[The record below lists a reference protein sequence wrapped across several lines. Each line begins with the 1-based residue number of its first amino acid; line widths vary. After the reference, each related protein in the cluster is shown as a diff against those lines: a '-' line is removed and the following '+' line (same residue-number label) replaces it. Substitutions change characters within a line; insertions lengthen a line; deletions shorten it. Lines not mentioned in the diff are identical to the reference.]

1 MDIESIAK
9 SWLSEPPW
17 IKVFKHTF
25 DVLEDYVSYTL
36 VSVGA
41 ISLSVRLLTTLGT
54 GDLMCILIGVEYG
67 NLSVK
72 DLGPYAS
79 GGTLGI
85 LNYAQT
91 EKACIH
97 EVFSPFMEYLP
108 YILLLETL
116 FLIVVEKFTFKIPRI
131 AQKVERFYA
140 NIVEHALFGH
150 DPDVAEDMTDPKT
163 STEAISRR
171 RQRNEICVSLK
182 RSSIIHHVYLGKNF
196 IKVWVVAF
204 YLALNISYAIVGI
217 VDKAK
222 CAVDVSAFP
231 GVAPKAGRM
240 HFQCRGKKMDFF
252 ILALWTQTFLLFL
265 HMIMSIGAMIWCW
278 QFRSVSNLLRTI
290 ERSRKE
296 WEPSLVSK
304 HDGEDFLFLFDL
316 LAHSSGI
323 ESTLRVLTHSDE
335 TFYEI
340 CRPNMDISKHIQLE
354 EDKVKIMWK
363 PADIERWLTS
373 GTKHT
378 RTQKSID
385 IDSYEVTIF
394 PAETVNNTQNVS
406 ARGTRR
412 KPTYSVWFF
421 DLVGGRTEYVITIAC
436 MIGKSR
442 MKGEKVVTT
451 LMPFGPEK
459 PRTGMMKNSGV
470 NQVEIFWDPPRGDF
484 TKYTLAVDK
493 IKDEL
498 PDGQGVHESRVEI
511 VRLSSAKSR
520 KVTADPNLADY
531 DMSNQRR
538 IENLSFKLTEY
549 TILGLDPGD
558 KYSVE
563 LGTKTGNVATRQPI
577 TDFVITRPTPV
588 TGLMVYEVKNDS
600 CVVQWLPLEG
610 HPCLKGYMV
619 QVKTHDGKEFK
630 NVAVPKLAKSFHVM
644 GMAASSDYDIS
655 VTALCVY
662 KTKKTQGDPST
673 VTVTTMAEMVKNVRM
688 ENATPNSIV
697 VKWDPPLGAMNPQT
711 SKYKLKIFS
720 EALDF
725 TFNAE
730 LTGDKT
736 QYNFSKLPDPAG
748 SGHTYT
754 VEIITSIL
762 TPREHEVA
770 SDPSI
775 SAFSTIPHKPT
786 NFKIG
791 SRHHEILFT
800 KSTTPNVSG
809 YKIKWRTSEE
819 GSKIEESIIPPGEE
833 DEQHFKLTSL
843 EEGLVYKVNIFA
855 LVTLKDEH
863 VLESKELHAKVEMN
877 SNQELV
883 IHTEDQPQV

>member
-1 MDIESIAK
+1 MDIESIAN
-9 SWLSEPPW
+9 SWLAEPPW

-67 NLSVK
+67 NISVK

-85 LNYAQT
+85 LSYAQT

-97 EVFSPFMEYLP
+97 QVFSPFMEYLP

-196 IKVWVVAF
+196 MKVWVVAF
-204 YLALNISYAIVGI
+204 YLAINISYTIVGI

-222 CAVDVSAFP
+222 CAVDVSPFP
-231 GVAPKAGRM
+231 GVVAKAGRM

-265 HMIMSIGAMIWCW
+265 HMIMSLGAMIWCW

-340 CRPNMDISKHIQLE
+340 CRPNMDPSKHIQLE

-363 PADIERWLTS
+363 PADIERWLMS

-385 IDSYEVTIF
+385 IDSYE
-394 PAETVNNTQNVS
+394 
-406 ARGTRR
+406 
-412 KPTYSVWFF
+412 
-421 DLVGGRTEYVITIAC
+421 
-436 MIGKSR
+436 
-442 MKGEKVVTT
+442 
-451 LMPFGPEK
+451 PE
-459 PRTGMMKNSGV
+459 
-470 NQVEIFWDPPRGDF
+470 
-484 TKYTLAVDK
+484 A
-493 IKDEL
+493 
-498 PDGQGVHESRVEI
+498 PDGNQLTVCGFLI
-511 VRLSSAKSR
+511 WLSSAKSR
-520 KVTADPNLADY
+520 KITVDPNLADY

-563 LGTKTGNVATRQPI
+563 LGTKTGNVATRQTI

-644 GMAASSDYDIS
+644 GMAASSDYDVS

-673 VTVTTMAEMVKNVRM
+673 VTLTTMAETVKNVRM
-688 ENATPNSIV
+688 ETATPNSIV

-720 EALDF
+720 EALEF
-725 TFNAE
+725 SFNAE
-730 LTGDKT
+730 LAGDKM

-770 SDPSI
+770 SDPSV
-775 SAFSTIPHKPT
+775 STFSTIPHKPT

-800 KSTTPNVSG
+800 KSITPNVSG

-819 GSKIEESIIPPGEE
+819 GSKIEESVIPPGEE
-833 DEQHFKLTSL
+833 DEQHFKLQSL
-843 EEGLVYKVNIFA
+843 EEGMVYKVNIFA

-863 VLESKELHAKVEMN
+863 VLESKELHSKVEIN

-883 IHTEDQPQV
+883 IHTEDQPPQV

>member
-1 MDIESIAK
+1 MDIESIAN
-9 SWLSEPPW
+9 SWLAEPPW

-67 NLSVK
+67 NISVK

-85 LNYAQT
+85 LSYAQT

-97 EVFSPFMEYLP
+97 QVFSPFMEYLP

-196 IKVWVVAF
+196 MKVWVVAF
-204 YLALNISYAIVGI
+204 YLAINISYTIVGI

-222 CAVDVSAFP
+222 CAVDVSPFP
-231 GVAPKAGRM
+231 GVVAKAGRM

-265 HMIMSIGAMIWCW
+265 HMIMSLGAMIWCW

-340 CRPNMDISKHIQLE
+340 CRPNMDPSKHIQLE

-363 PADIERWLTS
+363 PADIERWLMS

-421 DLVGGRTEYVITIAC
+421 DLVGGRTE
-436 MIGKSR
+436 
-442 MKGEKVVTT
+442 
-451 LMPFGPEK
+451 
-459 PRTGMMKNSGV
+459 
-470 NQVEIFWDPPRGDF
+470 
-484 TKYTLAVDK
+484 
-493 IKDEL
+493 
-498 PDGQGVHESRVEI
+498 
-511 VRLSSAKSR
+511 LSSAKSR
-520 KVTADPNLADY
+520 KITVDPNLADY

-563 LGTKTGNVATRQPI
+563 LGTKTGNVATRQTI

-644 GMAASSDYDIS
+644 GMAASSDYDVS

-673 VTVTTMAEMVKNVRM
+673 VTLTTMAETVKNVRM
-688 ENATPNSIV
+688 ETATPNSIV

-720 EALDF
+720 EALEF
-725 TFNAE
+725 SFNAE
-730 LTGDKT
+730 LAGDKM

-770 SDPSI
+770 SDPSV
-775 SAFSTIPHKPT
+775 STFSTIPHKPT

-800 KSTTPNVSG
+800 KSITPNVSG

-819 GSKIEESIIPPGEE
+819 GSKIEESVIPPGEE
-833 DEQHFKLTSL
+833 DEQHFKLQSL
-843 EEGLVYKVNIFA
+843 EEGMVYKVNIFA

-863 VLESKELHAKVEMN
+863 VLESKELHSKVEIN

-883 IHTEDQPQV
+883 IHTEDQPPQV